1 LKFVTKPFVSYA
13 VNAKKIVKGY
23 MRKFIFVSIILVVMG
38 LSCDLFNNEQDIVQ
52 GELIPLAV
60 GNYWDYHRWYLSP
73 NIADTIR
80 EEILSEY
87 FFEIDGVET
96 QVYGYQRYNASITDP
111 EIDYQWF
118 RMNDEEGSH
127 LVGGFSDADT
137 LIQKNIVYKYPQAV
151 GQLWDYLGISY
162 NFERRDFSIK
172 DTISIEVISLNDTF
186 ATEFGSY
193 KGCYVYRYSE
203 IGKGDGVY
211 HWHHY
216 VYIKPGIG
224 IVGVETRDFLGS
236 ENYEDSPEIVGQH
249 ILIDRSIK

>member
-1 LKFVTKPFVSYA
+1 MRNCILVS
-13 VNAKKIVKGY
+13 V
-23 MRKFIFVSIILVVMG
+23 ILVVLG
-38 LSCDLFNNEQDIVQ
+38 LSCDLFNNEQKIVS
-52 GELIPLAV
+52 GELMPLAV
-60 GNYWDYHRWYLSP
+60 GNYWDYHRWYISP

-80 EEILSEY
+80 EEVLSEHT
-87 FFEIDGVET
+87 FSLDGIE
-96 QVYGYQRYNASITDP
+96 QKVYGYQRFNTAIENP

-127 LVGGFSDADT
+127 LAGGISAVDT
-137 LIQKNIVYKYPQAV
+137 LIQQNIVYKYPEDE
-151 GQLWDYLGISY
+151 GQMWDYSGISY
-162 NFERRDFSIK
+162 NFESGNFSIT
-172 DTISIEVISLNDTF
+172 DTISIEVVSLNDTF
-186 ATEFGSY
+186 ETEFGSY

-224 IVGVETRDFLGS
+224 IVGVETRDFLMS
-236 ENYEDSPEIVGQH
+236 ENYEEDPRIIGQY

>member
-1 LKFVTKPFVSYA
+1 MNRMTPPLIT
-13 VNAKKIVKGY
+13 
-23 MRKFIFVSIILVVMG
+23 LL
-38 LSCDLFNNEQDIVQ
+38 LSAFFLTGCDLFNTDPKKPT
-52 GELIPLAV
+52 GELVPLAV

-80 EEILSEY
+80 EEIFSKHIFVIGGLEK
-87 FFEIDGVET
+87 

-127 LVGGFSDADT
+127 LAGGISAVDT
-137 LIQKNIVYKYPQAV
+137 LIQQNIVYKYPEDA
-151 GQLWDYLGISY
+151 GQMWDYSGISY
-162 NFERRDFSIK
+162 NFESGNFSIT

-186 ATEFGSY
+186 ETEFGSY

-236 ENYEDSPEIVGQH
+236 ENYEDSPEIVGQY

>member
-1 LKFVTKPFVSYA
+1 MVKNKAFFITVVSM
-13 VNAKKIVKGY
+13 V
-23 MRKFIFVSIILVVMG
+23 FFS
-38 LSCDLFNNEQDIVQ
+38 SCDLFTTKQEKPT
-52 GELIPLAV
+52 GELVPLAV
-60 GNYWDYHRWYLSP
+60 GNYWDYHRWYISP

-80 EEILSEY
+80 EEILSELT
-87 FFEIDGVET
+87 FMIDGVET
-96 QVYGYQRYNASITDP
+96 QVYGYQRYSILNTDP
-111 EIDYQWF
+111 EIEYQWL
-118 RMNDEEGSH
+118 RMNNEEGSH

-186 ATEFGSY
+186 ETEFGSY

-236 ENYEDSPEIVGQH
+236 ENYEESPEIVGQY
-249 ILIDRSIK
+249 ILIDRRLKKARLFI